1 MISWPYAHLLI
12 NHFPVVLSIAAL
24 SVAILALLLNR
35 RALWLTAM
43 GALTAAGLFV
53 YPVFFTGNEAD
64 HALKDPWYVHPGA
77 IEAHDQA
84 AGWALWMILIAGAFA
99 AYTWWRSLKRPADA
113 IPSWMRVGLLVGALA
128 AVSIVARTAYLGGKI
143 IHDAPV
149 LMLKRAPPGLP
160 QGIAADTTKSPGP

>member
-1 MISWPYAHLLI
+1 MISWPYAHLLL

-43 GALTAAGLFV
+43 GALTAAGVFV
-53 YPVFFTGNEAD
+53 YPVFLTGNEAD
-64 HALKDPWYVHPGA
+64 HALNDPWYVHPGA

-84 AGWALWMILIAGAFA
+84 AGWALWVILIAGTFA

-149 LMLKRAPPGLP
+149 LMLRQTPPGLP
-160 QGIAADTTKSPGP
+160 PGIAADTTKSPGP